1 MGFNYKIICDFLAG
15 HHTWQALSCKM
26 MKNMSHFGN
35 DGYIPFLPQWTIF
48 MYDKCRST
56 DVHVACI
63 SGVPIQAKSF
73 VLVS

>member
-35 DGYIPFLPQWTIF
+35 DGYIPFLPQ
-48 MYDKCRST
+48 
-56 DVHVACI
+56 
-63 SGVPIQAKSF
+63 
-73 VLVS
+73 